1 MNDLISISEL
11 LKRFCI
17 NKDGHRIPERDC
29 DNFEVT
35 VSVKDIKT
43 IIKEQPTAYSVDK
56 VVEELELHSFELG
69 TDTLPVHYV
78 RLNDA
83 IEIVK
88 QGGVSDV
95 CEWKYTKEIMDNAE
109 FKVGCNTN
117 ALKRGVVPNNFSY
130 HDFKYCPYCG
140 KKIKIVGDWYGEIN
154 KQDTEWERN
163 E

>member
-1 MNDLISISEL
+1 MSDLISRNEL

-43 IIKEQPTAYSVDK
+43 IIKEQPTVYDVDK
-56 VVEELELHSFELG
+56 IIEELELHSFELG
-69 TDTLPVHYV
+69 TDTIPVHYL

-88 QGGVSDV
+88 QGGASDDA
-95 CEWKYTKEIMDNAE
+95 CEWKAGKSNDEWQPNCEPNSTYNVFGVAW
-109 FKVGCNTN
+109 FK
-117 ALKRGVVPNNFSY
+117 R
-130 HDFKYCPYCG
+130 CPYCG
-140 KKIKIVGDWYGEIN
+140 KKIKIVGG
-154 KQDTEWERN
+154 
-163 E
+163 

>member
-1 MNDLISISEL
+1 MSDLISRSEL

-43 IIKEQPTAYSVDK
+43 IIKEQPTAYDVDK

-69 TDTLPVHYV
+69 TDTLPAHYV

-88 QGGVSDV
+88 QGGVSDDA
-95 CEWKYTKEIMDNAE
+95 CEWKAGKSNDEWQPNCEPNSTYNVFGVAW
-109 FKVGCNTN
+109 FK
-117 ALKRGVVPNNFSY
+117 R
-130 HDFKYCPYCG
+130 CPYCG
-140 KKIKIVGDWYGEIN
+140 KKIKIVGD
-154 KQDTEWERN
+154 
-163 E
+163 